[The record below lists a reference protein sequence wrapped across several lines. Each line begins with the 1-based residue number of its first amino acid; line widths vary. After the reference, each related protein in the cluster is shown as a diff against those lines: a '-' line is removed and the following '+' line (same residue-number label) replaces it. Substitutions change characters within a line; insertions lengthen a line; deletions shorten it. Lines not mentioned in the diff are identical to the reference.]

1 MDRLVDSLRD
11 ISKKAFEESD
21 AGKLVAAKWAAMR
34 QEVVDAMYA
43 AAKVG
48 AYAYSFDVPLR
59 GEGAQSK
66 AEGFSEAM
74 KADKDFK
81 GFAITYWGNMIN
93 QNGFTVNVRWDK

>member
-21 AGKLVAAKWAAMR
+21 AGKLVANKWASMR
-34 QEVVDAMYA
+34 QDVIDSLYA

-48 AYAYSFDVPLR
+48 AYAYNFDVPLK

-66 AEGFSEAM
+66 AEGFLEAM
-74 KADKDFK
+74 KSDKDFK
-81 GFAITYWGNMIN
+81 GFAITYWGNVIN
-93 QNGFTVNVRWDK
+93 QNGFTVNIRWDK